1 VDLQNVIG
9 KISYVE
15 KVQDV
20 QERSIDNKVVVV
32 SQEFQKEASKNLE
45 EVEDTKKSEMVTIDD
60 KEKRREFQNNNK
72 KRDRKKDHTIKAP
85 EEEEGQIIDI
95 KG

>member
-1 VDLQNVIG
+1 M
-9 KISYVE
+9 E

-20 QERSIDNKVVVV
+20 QDRSIDNRVVVV
-32 SQEFQKEASKNLE
+32 SQEFQKEANKNLE

-60 KEKRREFQNNNK
+60 KEKRREFANHKK
-72 KRDRKKDHTIKAP
+72 KRDRKNDHMTKAP

>member
-1 VDLQNVIG
+1 MIG

-20 QERSIDNKVVVV
+20 QDRSIDNKVVVV
-32 SQEFQKEASKNLE
+32 SAEFQKDADKKMETVEEA
-45 EVEDTKKSEMVTIDD
+45 KKTEMIIIE
-60 KEKRREFQNNNK
+60 EKRRQQEEEK
-72 KRDRKKDHTIKAP
+72 RKKKGLKKDVKEKIDIP
-85 EEEEGQIIDI
+85 EEEEGKIIDI

>member
-1 VDLQNVIG
+1 MDLQNVIG

-72 KRDRKKDHTIKAP
+72 KRDR
-85 EEEEGQIIDI
+85 
-95 KG
+95 